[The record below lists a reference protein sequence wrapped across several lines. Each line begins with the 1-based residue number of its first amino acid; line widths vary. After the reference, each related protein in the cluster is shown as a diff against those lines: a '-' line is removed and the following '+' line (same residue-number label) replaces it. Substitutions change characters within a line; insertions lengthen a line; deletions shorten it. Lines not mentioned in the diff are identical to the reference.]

1 LNRGSNRL
9 NQGGDNLLFDYS
21 KLRGR
26 IIEKFKSQ
34 LNFSKTIGVSQRTLS
49 LKLNNKV
56 FFSQDD
62 IVKMSKLLEIKPR
75 EIHTYFFTQ
84 KVQ

>member
-1 LNRGSNRL
+1 MF
-9 NQGGDNLLFDYS
+9 FDYS

-34 LNFSKTIGVSQRTLS
+34 LNFSKELGVSQRTIS

-62 IVKMSKLLEIKPR
+62 IVKMSKLLDIKPC
-75 EIHTYFFTQ
+75 EIITYFFTQ